1 MQLYAPQAHLI
12 VVSSLAAREPHL
24 SSYAASKR
32 AGEIAAR
39 EVFAGRLT
47 IVRPYVIYGP
57 GDRETLAIF
66 KLAGQTLV
74 PSVGKGTG
82 RIALIH
88 VSDAAAVLAALC
100 DLPVESDKPGA
111 RERVV
116 EGKRGSVR
124 VDLGGRRIIKKTIK
138 KNQGEKQLI

>member
-1 MQLYAPQAHLI
+1 MFVFLI
-12 VVSSLAAREPHL
+12 FFFSSIRRHTRCALVTGVQTGALP
-24 SSYAASKR
+24 
-32 AGEIAAR
+32 I
-39 EVFAGRLT
+39 F
-47 IVRPYVIYGP
+47 VRPSVIYGP

-100 DLPVESDKPGA
+100 DLPVESDKPVD
-111 RERVV
+111 RKSVV
-116 EGKRGSVR
+116 
-124 VDLGGRRIIKKTIK
+124 
-138 KNQGEKQLI
+138 

>member
-1 MQLYAPQAHLI
+1 MQRYAPQAHLI

-47 IVRPYVIYGP
+47 IVRPSVIYGP

-88 VSDAAAVLAALC
+88 VSDAAA
-100 DLPVESDKPGA
+100 DRKS
-111 RERVV
+111 VV
-116 EGKRGSVR
+116 YGKSVSVR
-124 VDLGGRRIIKKTIK
+124 VDLGGRRIIKKK
-138 KNQGEKQLI
+138 KRT

>member
-1 MQLYAPQAHLI
+1 MIRPPPRSTRTDTLFPYTTLFR
-12 VVSSLAAREPHL
+12 S
-24 SSYAASKR
+24 
-32 AGEIAAR
+32 IAAR

-47 IVRPYVIYGP
+47 IVRPSVIYGP

-88 VSDAAAVLAALC
+88 VSDAAAVLAAPLVRR
-100 DLPVESDKPGA
+100 LLERGA
-111 RERVV
+111 IRP
-116 EGKRGSVR
+116 
-124 VDLGGRRIIKKTIK
+124 DPLGLGLDRKSARL
-138 KNQGEKQLI
+138 NSRH

>member
-1 MQLYAPQAHLI
+1 MFIVLFHATILFVFFKQKTAYEMRISDWSSDVCSSDLHLI

-47 IVRPYVIYGP
+47 IVRPSVIYGP

-88 VSDAAAVLAALC
+88 VSDAADVLAALQIGRASC
-100 DLPVESDKPGA
+100 
-111 RERVV
+111 RERVCQYV
-116 EGKRGSVR
+116 
-124 VDLGGRRIIKKTIK
+124 
-138 KNQGEKQLI
+138 